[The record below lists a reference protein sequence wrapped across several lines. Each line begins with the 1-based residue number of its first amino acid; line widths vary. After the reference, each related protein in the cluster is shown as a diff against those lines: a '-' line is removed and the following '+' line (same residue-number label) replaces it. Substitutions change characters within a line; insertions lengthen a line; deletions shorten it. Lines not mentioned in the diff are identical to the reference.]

1 MHRCVEE
8 LTLLTK
14 NDGNELSGETQ
25 GNTALDTPLLEHDP
39 DCNCGSVLES
49 EGSALIVADTGASI
63 CAINSPRKGA
73 TCCTA
78 AVDSAGG
85 LDTAVSTKLKTGSSK
100 LIPLQAFS

>member
-39 DCNCGSVLES
+39 HLNCGSVLQS
-49 EGSALIVADTGASI
+49 EGLAPIVTDTRVSI
-63 CAINSPRKGA
+63 CAIDSPRKGA

-78 AVDSAGG
+78 AVDSA
-85 LDTAVSTKLKTGSSK
+85 SSK
-100 LIPLQAFS
+100 LIPGQAFS